1 MITLDTE
8 TQAVLQGLE
17 TVLQSVCPSGKCHVV
32 YPRVRE
38 VGKNGLQSR
47 RRGDLASAAGQQRHL
62 HHRQSRAATARSV
75 DRPHAGAECGL
86 RLGLSRRASLSPT
99 CRR

>member
-47 RRGDLASAAGQQRHL
+47 RRGDLASAAG
-62 HHRQSRAATARSV
+62 
-75 DRPHAGAECGL
+75 
-86 RLGLSRRASLSPT
+86 
-99 CRR
+99 